1 MASPSTPT
9 HGKLGNIYRLRPN
22 GFLGTGLNDL
32 TWGTAAT
39 NAATA
44 LYEVEIDANGTP
56 DTFQW
61 RKNGGAYTT
70 GVAIT
75 GAAQTLDEGQ
85 TITFAATT
93 GHTIGDEWT
102 WGNLKNE
109 ATTEAGTEAQITTAA
124 NRRLNPNYPPT
135 WTDDGGETVQQVD
148 FTTGTGYFPA
158 NVGNVTVTGNG
169 ALIDPNSLQQVGFFQ
184 DWSLDVSMDMA
195 DVSRQGQHWKEAI
208 PGQAGATG
216 SIGKLF
222 IGTKSFMDAITEQ
235 AGGDEYFLL
244 ELFNYDPD
252 QDQTGDHFRVWATIN
267 SLGVPTSVAEVVK
280 ETVGFQVHGI
290 MSFTAN
296 S

>member
-9 HGKLGNIYRLRPN
+9 HGKLGNIYRLRPK
-22 GFLGTGLNDL
+22 GFLGTGLNDI

-44 LYEVEIDANGTP
+44 LYEVEIDAEGTP

-61 RKNGGAYTT
+61 RKNGAAWTT
-70 GVAIT
+70 DVNIT
-75 GAAQTLDEGQ
+75 GAAQTLDEAQ

-93 GHTIGDEWT
+93 GHTLTDEWT
-102 WGNLKNE
+102 WGNLKDE
-109 ATTEAGTEAQITTAA
+109 ATTEVGAEAQITTAA
-124 NRRLNPNYPPT
+124 NRRMNPNYPAT

-148 FTTGTGYFPA
+148 FTTGTGYFPD

-169 ALIDPNSLQQVGFFQ
+169 ALIDPNSLEQVGFLQ
-184 DWSLDVSMDMA
+184 DWALDVSVDIA
-195 DVSRQGQHWKEAI
+195 DASRMGQHWKEGI

-222 IGTKSFMDAITEQ
+222 IGTQTFMDAITEQ
-235 AGGDEYFLL
+235 AGGDKYFLL

-267 SLGVPTSVAEVVK
+267 SLSVPTSVGDVVK
-280 ETVGFQVHGI
+280 ETVGFQVFGI